1 MINKGIIEE
10 INNDNIKVHLYRD
23 SACAHCSGCS
33 SSTKMG
39 STFSFKYKEK
49 LSIGDIVTFEIE
61 DSSLL
66 NIAALVYLMP
76 IIFMMAG
83 YFLGQKLGFTEGQ
96 GVFMSFLFLAVS
108 FGFIYFFDKQ
118 RGEKLIDQKIKVI
131 SVDKPDQENDSSSC
145 SLEK

>member
-10 INNDNIKVHLYRD
+10 IKNDHIKVHLYRD

-33 SSTKMG
+33 SSSKMG
-39 STFSFKYKEK
+39 SNFTFKYDKN
-49 LSIGDIVTFEIE
+49 LTIGDIVTFEIE

-76 IIFMMAG
+76 ILFMMAG
-83 YFLGQKLGFTEGQ
+83 YFIGHKLGFSEGQ
-96 GVFMSFLFLAVS
+96 GVLMSFLFLAVS
-108 FGFIYFFDKQ
+108 FAFIYFFDKK

-131 SVDKPDQENDSSSC
+131 SVDKPSLENEIDSC
-145 SLEK
+145 SLDK

>member
-10 INNDNIKVHLYRD
+10 IDHNRIKVHLYRD

-33 SSTKMG
+33 SSNKMG
-39 STFSFKYKEK
+39 STFSFKYDEK

-76 IIFMMAG
+76 ILFMMAG
-83 YFLGQKLGFTEGQ
+83 YFIGQKLGFSEGQ
-96 GVFMSFLFLAVS
+96 GVFMSFLFLALS
-108 FGFIYFFDKQ
+108 FGIIYYFDKK

-131 SVDKPDQENDSSSC
+131 SVDKPTLDDEVNSC
-145 SLEK
+145 SLDK